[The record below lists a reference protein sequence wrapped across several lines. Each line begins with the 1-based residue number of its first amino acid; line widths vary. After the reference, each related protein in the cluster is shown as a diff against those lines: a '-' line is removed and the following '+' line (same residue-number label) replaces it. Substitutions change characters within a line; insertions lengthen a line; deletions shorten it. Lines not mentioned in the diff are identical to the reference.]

1 MNIFDDNNDLLSSF
15 IVEKNFY
22 LDPFP
27 HIVIENCLPEKIYN
41 QIDANYPDF
50 NILDDLVKIT
60 GRLSSLKFI
69 DIMNNKNLNID
80 SVFYDFFNYHSSHK
94 FLFKLIKIFN
104 SEINSLNVNNK
115 LIHELSQFK
124 NPKDLIKS
132 NKIDAITTKTPSIN
146 INYSPLNS
154 NAIRSVHLD
163 RSQNIFGCLFY
174 LKDDKDIDNGGDLE
188 LYSWK
193 YSSDFYKKLYFT
205 DPLDFK
211 HVSFNKTIKYDRNK
225 IVIFINSM
233 DSLHLATNRK
243 ENSPIR
249 RHLYVSAD
257 LKNKD
262 VFKKENIFTKVINKS
277 LSFVK

>member
-1 MNIFDDNNDLLSSF
+1 MNFFNDNNDLLSSF
-15 IVEKNFY
+15 IREENFF

-27 HIVIENCLPEKIYN
+27 HIIIENCLPEKIYN
-41 QIDANYPDF
+41 QIEANYPDL
-50 NILDDLVKIT
+50 NTLDYLVKKT
-60 GRLSSLKFI
+60 GKLSSLKFI
-69 DIMNNKNLNID
+69 DIMNKKNLKID
-80 SVFYDFFNYHSSHK
+80 SIFYDFFNYHSSHK

-104 SEINSLNVNNK
+104 SEINSKNVTNK
-115 LIHELSQFK
+115 LIHYLSQFK
-124 NPKDLIKS
+124 SPEDLIKS
-132 NKIDAITTKTPSIN
+132 NIIDVITTKTPSIN
-146 INYSPLNS
+146 INYSPLKS

-163 RSQNIFGCLFY
+163 RSQNIIGCLFY
-174 LKDDKDIDNGGDLE
+174 FKDEKDIDNGGDLE

-193 YSSDFYKKLYFT
+193 YVSDFYKKLYFT

-225 IVIFINSM
+225 IVIFVNSM
-233 DSLHLATNRK
+233 DSLHLAATRK

-249 RHLYVSAD
+249 RHLYLSAD

-262 VFKKENIFTKVINKS
+262 VFKKENIFTKIINKS